1 MPDDNLDYVA
11 IGKVLK
17 PRGIHGEAFL
27 MLLTDFP
34 ERFKGLR
41 LVRAEAPDGS
51 RVELDVDYV
60 RKYGNR
66 MAIKFRGVNGPDDV
80 GAYRN
85 YVLQVPGDQVH
96 PLPDDV
102 FYVFEVI
109 GMAVETASGDV
120 VGKVVDV
127 LSIPSNDVYVVDRN
141 GEELLLPAARDLLTI
156 DRDAR
161 KIVVQ
166 EIEGLL

>member
-1 MPDDNLDYVA
+1 MADDSLDYVA

-41 LVRAEAPDGS
+41 LVRAETPDGS
-51 RVELDVDYV
+51 VTELDIDYV

-66 MAIKFRGVNGPDDV
+66 MGIKFRGVDSPDAV
-80 GAYRN
+80 SKFRN
-85 YVLQVPGDQVH
+85 YVIQVPRDSVF

-109 GMAVETASGDV
+109 GMTVETTDGEL
-120 VGKVVDV
+120 VGEVVDV
-127 LSIPSNDVYVVDRN
+127 LSIPANDVYVVDRN
-141 GEELLLPAARDLLTI
+141 GEEVLLPAARELLTI
-156 DRDAR
+156 DRDAK

-166 EIEGLL
+166 DIEGLL

>member
-1 MPDDNLDYVA
+1 LADDSLDYVA

-17 PRGIHGEAFL
+17 PRGIRGEAFL

-34 ERFKGLR
+34 ERFKGLH
-41 LVRAEAPDGS
+41 LVRAETPDGS
-51 RVELDVDYV
+51 VTELDIDYV

-66 MAIKFRGVNGPDDV
+66 MGIKFRGVDSPDAV
-80 GAYRN
+80 SKFRN
-85 YVLQVPGDQVH
+85 YVIQVPRDSVF

-109 GMAVETASGDV
+109 GMTVETTDGEL
-120 VGKVVDV
+120 VGEVVDV
-127 LSIPSNDVYVVDRN
+127 LSIPANDVYVVDRN
-141 GEELLLPAARDLLTI
+141 GEEVLLPAARELLTI
-156 DRDAR
+156 DRDAK

-166 EIEGLL
+166 DIEGLL